1 MLKLFL
7 TIYAGLEHAFEAD
20 HLLAVSNL
28 VTHRNDIKQSIKDG
42 IFWGIGHTST
52 IFFVG
57 ILMIFFKEWN
67 VRFWEE
73 NQTDNRSHRWAN
85 SWKHCSSI
93 SKWIGRKIGR
103 HFKLGFLKRE
113 YRCCDIRGVEK
124 GSRIKWQPKNRRWRF
139 RVIGLKYFMFQRF
152 IFFVFFLVLA

>member
-57 ILMIFFKEWN
+57 ILMILFKFQISPDIFKYFEASVGVMLILLGTYRIFKLVFIIRIFENFFKNRIYCSCSYGEIDS
-67 VRFWEE
+67 
-73 NQTDNRSHRWAN
+73 QTR
-85 SWKHCSSI
+85 
-93 SKWIGRKIGR
+93 
-103 HFKLGFLKRE
+103 
-113 YRCCDIRGVEK
+113 
-124 GSRIKWQPKNRRWRF
+124 
-139 RVIGLKYFMFQRF
+139 
-152 IFFVFFLVLA
+152 